1 VGSSPQRREN
11 YLDLQRG
18 REEHPV
24 ALIYDVKTR
33 WNSTLNMLER
43 ALRTKAYTREW
54 IREYP
59 LYEALW
65 STPAEWKMV
74 EYILQ
79 VLEPI
84 RFCTLWMSK
93 TRGPTIHRVF
103 EVYDAIFDHLDD
115 QISILSKKR
124 MRWKVE
130 IKEALEKARRKA
142 SKYYG
147 KTENPRGLLMAL
159 GACLN
164 PYTKL
169 ESFRMWDATEADG
182 TPGAESYTEKYRQ
195 LFIQYYNEHYRPP
208 LETGAIGDVT
218 TSTTQARSTGFGR
231 RSKLSTVRY
240 SRPVERNE
248 CLEYIDSP
256 NEVDYQADL
265 KKNSDDPLYEA
276 NILQYWKNNV
286 GRFPN
291 LSRMARDI
299 LAVQGGSVG
308 VERIF
313 SMGRDVIP
321 YRRNRLGCKSIQAT
335 MIVKSYLREQLKKDI
350 DGSDPDAEKI
360 QLQSELALSD
370 YQSAIPLEKEGYIS
384 DDNEVDKRDTS
395 WDFVEQDGVK
405 AFRRDRV
412 VTLPARQE
420 HITVARKGRGH
431 SELANG
437 GYTHIGS
444 GDERYL
450 AADEE
455 GAEDEEQYEYIGSDT
470 DEDEELGEGHERG
483 GLESDDGEET
493 DLDESQGNDA
503 SVQIGGERQRSRK
516 RAASNLAVERQ
527 KAWKRK

>member
-1 VGSSPQRREN
+1 
-11 YLDLQRG
+11 
-18 REEHPV
+18 
-24 ALIYDVKTR
+24 
-33 WNSTLNMLER
+33 MLER
-43 ALRTKAYTREW
+43 ALRTKDFTREW

-59 LYEALW
+59 LYEPLW

-79 VLEPI
+79 VLEPM

-103 EVYDAIFDHLDD
+103 DVYDAIFDHLDD
-115 QISILSKKR
+115 QIFLLSKKR

-130 IKEALEKARRKA
+130 IREALEKAREKA

-169 ESFRMWDATEADG
+169 EPFRVWDATEADEI
-182 TPGAESYTEKYRQ
+182 PGAKTYTEKYRQ
-195 LFIQYYNEHYRPP
+195 LFIQYYNKHYRPP
-208 LETGAIGDVT
+208 LETGPVEDPTAG
-218 TSTTQARSTGFGR
+218 TTQARSTGFGR

-240 SRPVERNE
+240 SQPVERNE

-256 NEVDYQADL
+256 NEVDYEEGL
-265 KKNSDDPLYEA
+265 KKNSDNPLYEA

-291 LSRMARDI
+291 LTRMARDI

-321 YRRNRLGCKSIQAT
+321 YRRNRLESKSIRAT
-335 MIVKSYLREQLKKDI
+335 VIVKSYLREELKKDI
-350 DGSDPDAEKI
+350 KGLDPDTERI
-360 QLQSELALSD
+360 RLQDELTLFD
-370 YQSAIPLEKEGYIS
+370 YQSSIPAEKEGYIS
-384 DDNEVDKRDTS
+384 DDNETDKRDTS

-412 VTLPARQE
+412 VRLPARQE
-420 HITVARKGRGH
+420 SSTRGR
-431 SELANG
+431 SELVNEGDMHLDPEDDRSLAGSEVVQEVEG
-437 GYTHIGS
+437 GYDS
-444 GDERYL
+444 
-450 AADEE
+450 
-455 GAEDEEQYEYIGSDT
+455 YEYIGSET
-470 DEDEELGEGHERG
+470 MEDEEWGEGHEQG
-483 GLESDDGEET
+483 GMGPDKGEET
-493 DLDESQGNDA
+493 DLDESQAKEPGI
-503 SVQIGGERQRSRK
+503 QTGEVLQRSRK
-516 RAASNLAVERQ
+516 RAASNLSCAG
-527 KAWKRK
+527 RKSGKKN